1 MGRPR
6 KDKFVAGQE
15 TESSSVTV
23 VAENELPSVTIPDEV
38 FNEDDG
44 YNIEI
49 VDDENAPTDVFQ
61 IPTPDP
67 KYEYRGIYHK
77 DENMSKRTNNML
89 HQGGGWQPCPREHLL
104 KLGYRSNDIG
114 PDGLLHRGDLV
125 LARIPKELYQKKLE
139 VKARKAAAPMSAVMR
154 MIKKGDPGRAG
165 INVHPTMRG
174 LQTKEQLNAN
184 FGKDEE

>member
-6 KDKFVAGQE
+6 RDEFIARQEPEVSGVA
-15 TESSSVTV
+15 TAT
-23 VAENELPSVTIPDEV
+23 ENELPSVVIPDRV
-38 FNEDDG
+38 FDEDDG
-44 YNIEI
+44 YNVEI

-61 IPTPDP
+61 IPNPDP
-67 KYEYRGIYHK
+67 KYEYRGLYTK

-104 KLGYRSNDIG
+104 KLGYKLNDIG

-125 LARIPKELYQKKLE
+125 LARIPRELYQRKLE
-139 VKARKAAAPMSAVMR
+139 VKAKKAAAPMSAVMR
-154 MIKKGDPGRAG
+154 MIKKGDPGRAE
-165 INVHPTMRG
+165 INVHPTMKG